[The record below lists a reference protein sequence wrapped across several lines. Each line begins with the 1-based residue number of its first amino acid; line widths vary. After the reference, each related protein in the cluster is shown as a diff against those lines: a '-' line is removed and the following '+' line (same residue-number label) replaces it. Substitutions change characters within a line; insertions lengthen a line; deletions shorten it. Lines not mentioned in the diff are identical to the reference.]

1 MIKKLAAVLLAAVT
15 MTTTAAFAAG
25 VSGILTEESITIFTQ
40 DKNRMILNGYD
51 ENGRLSVSG
60 MFTSEDGA
68 FSGIPE
74 KFAGYR
80 LRAGF
85 LDGGVIDVTV
95 TEATPVPT
103 ETPIPAATAKPAATP
118 APVPAKPSFP
128 GIYERQIDAVEAIA
142 VVDSVSYGEN
152 VDSEECCYIKA
163 LYRGSEVSF
172 EVKKDVSV
180 SEASDAFSYMT
191 GLDMGALKRGDV
203 ICVTSDL
210 SGDINR
216 VGFIYR
222 PLEKNIVTDGNNY
235 GNSFEKLIS
244 DNGSVAGRNGWGVL
258 TPKGGSAKNQL
269 AFGVISER
277 YNKSLILLGADG
289 DENNAL
295 DLSLEDGT
303 IVYICDM
310 ASRNELSVKG
320 ISGIEKS
327 SIPKSAVS
335 GDGIV
340 TYSDGFK
347 TNYALARVVKGTVT
361 DIVIYKNYNR

>member
-1 MIKKLAAVLLAAVT
+1 MIKKLAAVMLAAVM

-25 VSGILTEESITIFTQ
+25 VSGILTGESITIFTQ
-40 DKNRMILNGYD
+40 DKNRMLLNGYD
-51 ENGRLSVSG
+51 ENGKLSVSG

-85 LDGGVIDVTV
+85 LDGTVTDVTV
-95 TEATPVPT
+95 TEATPAP
-103 ETPIPAATAKPAATP
+103 ATP
-118 APVPAKPSFP
+118 EPTATPTPVSAKPSFP
-128 GIYERQIDAVEAIA
+128 SIYERQIDAVEAIA
-142 VVDSVSYGEN
+142 VVDSVSYGE
-152 VDSEECCYIKA
+152 DGDLEECYYIKA

-172 EVKKDVSV
+172 AVKKDVSI
-180 SEASDAFSYMT
+180 SEASGEFSYMT

-210 SGDINR
+210 SGEINR
-216 VGFIYR
+216 VGFVYR
-222 PLEKNIVTDGNNY
+222 PLEKNIVTDGNDY

-258 TPKGGSAKNQL
+258 TPKGGNAKNQL
-269 AFGVISER
+269 AFGVISDR

-303 IVYICDM
+303 IVYVCDM
-310 ASRNELSVKG
+310 SSRNELSVKS

-335 GDGIV
+335 DDGVV
-340 TYSDGFK
+340 TYSDDFK

-361 DIVIYKNYNR
+361 DIVVYKNYNR